1 VRNRPASVR
10 RAGRPPALRR
20 SSFCR
25 LGGISR
31 KTPEKLSRSGG
42 LGPPQTSGGPL
53 SRDRSCFPIRTQ
65 RPAAA
70 TQRTRCS
77 APLPFPAPH
86 AAAPGLRRSAFAPP
100 HPNPY
105 PPYTVFYVIG
115 RGSGEGSWGS
125 GRAPFYSPACAPARC
140 VAAAPTA
147 TSSVVV
153 FHPWPQ
159 SQLLGPFRARSL
171 RRRPE
176 ALAVHRNYLVPTRF

>member
-1 VRNRPASVR
+1 MEGFSEKH
-10 RAGRPPALRR
+10 RR
-20 SSFCR
+20 SFPDPEASAR
-25 LGGISR
+25 R
-31 KTPEKLSRSGG
+31 KQAADLYARADRVFRSGRK
-42 LGPPQTSGGPL
+42 GPPPQL
-53 SRDRSCFPIRTQ
+53 SALGALP
-65 RPAAA
+65 
-70 TQRTRCS
+70 
-77 APLPFPAPH
+77 PFPSPLPH

-105 PPYTVFYVIG
+105 PPYSEFFVIG

-125 GRAPFYSPACAPARC
+125 GRVPFYSPASAPARC
-140 VAAAPTA
+140 IAAAPTA